1 MEGNPQEK
9 YLYDT
14 IAFDSDIEKKNIMEE
29 INEVTVFGKIPKNSI
44 KMLISLHPH
53 PPGYYP
59 FIALPVWQDKVADQY
74 YIYFA
79 FYLLLNMHSTHLLDL
94 LAPVIVLS

>member
-1 MEGNPQEK
+1 MK
-9 YLYDT
+9 LMD
-14 IAFDSDIEKKNIMEE
+14 KKRFMMHRAHYPENL
-29 INEVTVFGKIPKNSI
+29 NQLTFPKNSI
-44 KMLISLHPH
+44 QMLISLHPH

-79 FYLLLNMHSTHLLDL
+79 FYLLLNMHITHLLDL